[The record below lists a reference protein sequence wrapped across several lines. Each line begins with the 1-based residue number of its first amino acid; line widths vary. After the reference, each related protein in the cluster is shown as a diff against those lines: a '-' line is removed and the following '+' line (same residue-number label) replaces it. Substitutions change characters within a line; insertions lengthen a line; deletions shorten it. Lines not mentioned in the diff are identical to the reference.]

1 MLYYGADKMRKKVGI
16 LVLIG
21 VLLLGTSTLAGLNAP
36 FLEPA
41 EESHRAETA
50 LFLQFSPPTVTE
62 DGKYVVIE
70 ASDDM
75 TGLMNEGFPQLVY
88 STNVMTFP
96 FGTKIEDVE
105 VTIAEVSILPLDK
118 KVKPAPNPIP
128 ANMKNLQVEIN
139 EGSIYSSSELYP
151 SDWVSYTIGVGI
163 AGSDHVMFLSLS
175 AYPFRYLPASNEV
188 WYTSTMAI
196 TVSYELPE
204 TASLQNDAY
213 DLVIITPSEFS
224 DGLQPLVQHKE
235 NYGLT
240 TKIVTLDEIYGGTYF
255 TTYGRDDAEKV
266 KYFIKDAVEAWG
278 TTYVLLV
285 GGRHGGVTQEKWW
298 CPVRYSHLEDGS
310 DEDQF
315 LSDLYFSDIYKY
327 DGENSVFDDWDSN
340 GNGIYGEWR
349 MLGKDIID
357 MYPDVY
363 VGRLACRNI
372 FEVDIMVEKIMTY
385 ETTTYGQAWFTRFV
399 GVAGDTYPGDLYY
412 EGELA
417 TEAAFG
423 YLDGFDAEFLWTST
437 GALSSGDDIINTL
450 GQGCGFLHFSGHG
463 NPMSWANHPPN
474 DDETWIGIDETQFI
488 QIKNEGMYPVSI
500 VGGCHNNQFNIS
512 LLNLLDLKNLQQ
524 TYYDSTWGPE
534 SWGWWLTRIIDGG
547 SIATIANSGYGYGR
561 PGEDCLEYRGRYMEL
576 QFFISYSEGK
586 DLLGETHASGLTY
599 YLNKF
604 PPLTDKIDSKIVQ
617 QWVLFGDPSLKIGG
631 YE

>member
-1 MLYYGADKMRKKVGI
+1 
-16 LVLIG
+16 
-21 VLLLGTSTLAGLNAP
+21 
-36 FLEPA
+36 
-41 EESHRAETA
+41 
-50 LFLQFSPPTVTE
+50 
-62 DGKYVVIE
+62 
-70 ASDDM
+70 M

-105 VTIAEVSILPLDK
+105 VTIAEVNVLPLDK

-128 ANMKNLQVEIN
+128 ANMKNIQVEIN
-139 EGSIYSSSELYP
+139 EGSVYSSSELYP
-151 SDWVSYTIGVGI
+151 SEWVSYNIGVGI

-204 TASLQNDAY
+204 TALLQNDAY
-213 DLVIITPSEFS
+213 ELVIITPSEFS

-363 VGRLACRNI
+363 VGRLACRNT

-385 ETTTYGQAWFTRFV
+385 ETTTYGQEWFTRFV
-399 GVAGDTYPGDLYY
+399 GVAGDT
-412 EGELA
+412 
-417 TEAAFG
+417 
-423 YLDGFDAEFLWTST
+423 
-437 GALSSGDDIINTL
+437 
-450 GQGCGFLHFSGHG
+450 
-463 NPMSWANHPPN
+463 SW
-474 DDETWIGIDETQFI
+474 
-488 QIKNEGMYPVSI
+488 
-500 VGGCHNNQFNIS
+500 
-512 LLNLLDLKNLQQ
+512 
-524 TYYDSTWGPE
+524 
-534 SWGWWLTRIIDGG
+534 
-547 SIATIANSGYGYGR
+547 
-561 PGEDCLEYRGRYMEL
+561 
-576 QFFISYSEGK
+576 
-586 DLLGETHASGLTY
+586 
-599 YLNKF
+599 
-604 PPLTDKIDSKIVQ
+604 
-617 QWVLFGDPSLKIGG
+617 
-631 YE
+631 